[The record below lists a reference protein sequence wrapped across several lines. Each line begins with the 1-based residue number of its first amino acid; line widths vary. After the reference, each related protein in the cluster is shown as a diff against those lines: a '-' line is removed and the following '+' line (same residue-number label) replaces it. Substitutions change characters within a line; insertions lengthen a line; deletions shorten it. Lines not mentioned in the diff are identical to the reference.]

1 MEQFENEVE
10 LIEYFNVLWKRR
22 WLIIVPTILLAL
34 VAGIVSFLVPPKWE
48 IDAIIQPGKYFVQS
62 APGTFTEVVG
72 MDPKQLVGQINQ
84 GFYDRLISA
93 EWNLDLGRFPKVKA
107 ENLRDTKLVRVSL
120 QTEEMD
126 KARAILN
133 TLFQHIKSDIDMKI
147 DIEMKSGIST
157 EIVAREN
164 DITAK
169 TLDIQSLNIEIEK
182 TRQVIIA
189 AGNKLKISEERSR
202 SLIEE
207 MKGVKARIDDSERQ
221 QKTMLA
227 EKQGG
232 VETLG
237 LLLYSNEIQQNFHYY
252 NTLEENFSKEKNTQ
266 EDLRLSVREKEQV
279 IKGFKTQIDKISQMI
294 VVLRS
299 DIELLNEKKQRIDY
313 TQLVKE
319 PTVSPSP
326 VSPRKKV
333 NVAIAGFLGLFCFSI
348 LALFLDYVEKRN
360 IRLKTGS

>member
-10 LIEYFNVLWKRR
+10 LIEYLNVLWKRR

-34 VAGIVSFLVPPKWE
+34 VAGVVSFLIPPKWE

-62 APGTFTEVVG
+62 APGTFTEVMVT
-72 MDPKQLVGQINQ
+72 DPKQLVGQINQ
-84 GFYDRLISA
+84 GSYIHLTSA
-93 EWNLDLGRFPKVKA
+93 ELNLGPRKFPNIKA
-107 ENLRDTKLVRVSL
+107 DNPRDTKLVRVSL
-120 QTEEMD
+120 RTGETD

-133 TLFQHIKSDIDMKI
+133 ALFQHIKSDLDRKI
-147 DIEMKSGIST
+147 DA
-157 EIVAREN
+157 EIMSITAQIALKGEN
-164 DITAK
+164 DIKAK
-169 TLDIQSLNIEIEK
+169 EFDIQSLNIEIEK
-182 TRQVIIA
+182 TRQGIIA

-202 SLIEE
+202 SLLEE
-207 MKGVKARIDDSERQ
+207 MKGVKARIDGIEKQ

-227 EKQGG
+227 EKQEG

-237 LLLYSNEIQQNFHYY
+237 LLLYSNEIQQNFLYY

-294 VVLRS
+294 VALRS
-299 DIELLNEKKQRIDY
+299 DMELLNEKLQRIDY